1 MKPAFA
7 LGLSSL
13 CAALLF
19 GQEFKLGGKV
29 GDFTIQD
36 VRGSSVQFSSLK
48 GDVTVITFI
57 ATKCPISNDYNGR
70 MTVLYNDYAP
80 KGAKFV
86 FINSNNTEPASE
98 VEQHTKKNSFPFQV
112 YKDDNNVVADRF
124 AAQVTPEAF
133 VLDKGG
139 VIRYHG
145 AIDDSQN
152 LARVQVQR
160 LRKALDSILA
170 GQPVETAQTK
180 AFGCTIKRVKKAS

>member
-1 MKPAFA
+1 MRRLFLAA
-7 LGLSSL
+7 IA

-36 VRGSSVQFSSLK
+36 VQGSSVQFSSLK

-70 MTVLYNDYAP
+70 MTALYNDYTP
-80 KGAKFV
+80 KGVKFV

-112 YKDDNNVVADRF
+112 YKDDSNVVADRF
-124 AAQVTPEAF
+124 AAQVTPESF

-145 AIDDSQN
+145 SIDDSQN

>member
-1 MKPAFA
+1 MRRLFLAA
-7 LGLSSL
+7 IA

-36 VRGSSVQFSSLK
+36 VQGSSVQFSSLK

-70 MTVLYNDYAP
+70 MTALYNDYTP
-80 KGAKFV
+80 KGVKFV

-139 VIRYHG
+139 VIGYHG